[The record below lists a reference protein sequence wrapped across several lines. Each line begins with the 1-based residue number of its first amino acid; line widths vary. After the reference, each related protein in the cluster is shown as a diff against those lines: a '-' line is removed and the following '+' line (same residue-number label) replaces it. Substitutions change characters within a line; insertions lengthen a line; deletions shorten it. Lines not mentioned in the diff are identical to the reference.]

1 MATISTQ
8 VYSTE
13 SGVEL
18 QQELDLSQFY
28 SCILY
33 YFIFGS
39 CIGGLLIVFG
49 LAGNGI
55 TIVIMG
61 RERKKSATINCLFML
76 AIADSFVLLTYGFIV
91 IPMGL
96 RKLAYGLWSGHNY
109 EFTSFIYAVEVARI
123 FNQVS
128 AFIIML
134 VTFQRYVSVCLPHRA
149 KQLCSVRLVNILTG
163 ISYIASI
170 LFFLP
175 NFFTYVLVKNSV
187 THRYYAESQP
197 LVLSSTF
204 QILYA
209 TLATGLVTYVI
220 PVSTLSFMSIQI
232 LGSITAQN
240 KTMRQTVHRNQVRK
254 DLTLSSIAIV
264 VIFTICQ
271 SFMFIRRV
279 LMWVY
284 DPYSRFVRCKVVSLI
299 RKNRA
304 AYFKDK
310 FKNAIQKE
318 NFRLVGGLLHSE
330 DKPSMPS
337 NIPEEDLAQAFND
350 FFTYK
355 ICRIRMDLDKSTT
368 LSTEGT
374 SSQRGSDYP
383 ELNRFRPQTEEEI
396 REIIKRCPQ
405 KTYTLDSILTV
416 LFKNEEVLNSALP
429 MLTQIINLSLES
441 GSVPEDFK
449 RAVITSILKKKHDL
463 DVNELKNYHS
473 HRDRPTILLC

>member
-1 MATISTQ
+1 MATVSTQ

-18 QQELDLSQFY
+18 QKELNLSQFD

-55 TIVIMG
+55 TIAIMG

-76 AIADSFVLLTYGFIV
+76 AIADSFVLLTYGFMIT
-91 IPMGL
+91 PMGL
-96 RKLAYGLWSGHNY
+96 RKLAFGWWNGHNY
-109 EFTSFIYAVEVARI
+109 NFISFIHVLEVARI

-163 ISYIASI
+163 ISYVASI

-175 NFFTYVLVKNSV
+175 NFFTYVLVKDSV

-209 TLATGLVTYVI
+209 TFATGLVTYVI

-232 LGSITAQN
+232 LRSMTTQSKAI
-240 KTMRQTVHRNQVRK
+240 RQSADRNQARK

-264 VIFTICQ
+264 VIFTFCQ

-284 DPYSRFVRCKVVSLI
+284 DPYFGSARCGGELQYFGFVPYITMVINSAANFGIFVILAKGFRKKVVRLFI
-299 RKNRA
+299 GRNRVA
-304 AYFKDK
+304 
-310 FKNAIQKE
+310 
-318 NFRLVGGLLHSE
+318 
-330 DKPSMPS
+330 
-337 NIPEEDLAQAFND
+337 PE
-350 FFTYK
+350 
-355 ICRIRMDLDKSTT
+355 
-368 LSTEGT
+368 T
-374 SSQRGSDYP
+374 SSVAIGDTCARS
-383 ELNRFRPQTEEEI
+383 ELP
-396 REIIKRCPQ
+396 
-405 KTYTLDSILTV
+405 
-416 LFKNEEVLNSALP
+416 A
-429 MLTQIINLSLES
+429 SL
-441 GSVPEDFK
+441 
-449 RAVITSILKKKHDL
+449 
-463 DVNELKNYHS
+463 
-473 HRDRPTILLC
+473 